1 MANYNRKLSLE
12 SVLPKVLLA
21 IVVLIVLW
29 STLGM
34 SIVKIL
40 NTQTYEVIVQ
50 SKEVKNNSESSKYL
64 VFTVDAET
72 GESRVFEVTDSLW
85 KGRFDSA
92 DVYNMILPGH
102 TYKFTTGGYR
112 IPLFSMYQNIYEVT
126 EIKEN

>member
-1 MANYNRKLSLE
+1 MANYNKKLSIE
-12 SVLPKVLLA
+12 NVLPKVLLA

-72 GESRVFEVTDSLW
+72 GESHVFEVTDSLW